1 MGEEESETE
10 MPCKRNIVT
19 GGDSAGRKV
28 FKVYDSGRRVHTKT
42 LNLNSIHKNVFV
54 WHLIFK
60 EISTLRDVSEK
71 LSIIPV
77 PLEAVEGITLQPIV
91 ALQAQ

>member
-28 FKVYDSGRRVHTKT
+28 FKVYVSGRRVHTKT
-42 LNLNSIHKNVFV
+42 LNLNSIHKNIFV
-54 WHLIFK
+54 
-60 EISTLRDVSEK
+60 
-71 LSIIPV
+71 
-77 PLEAVEGITLQPIV
+77 
-91 ALQAQ
+91 